1 MIRVVLIALAFLAL
15 TLVLLPFQLI
25 GLAFDL
31 RLQRTIPHLYHRVL
45 CALIGVRIREVGMRS
60 TASPALILSNHASW
74 LDICVISA
82 LAPVVF
88 VAKSEVAGWPVFG
101 WLAKLQRTIFI
112 NRQARHQTGAATR
125 EIAGRLLG
133 GDAVV
138 LFAEGTSSDGIRVL
152 PFRSSLVGAVH
163 HALGNSTHH
172 TSITVQPM
180 SLAYVGFGGVPM
192 GRGLRERVAWYG
204 DADLIPHLLARAV
217 VRRRRR
223 HGELG
228 RGQGLRHERGS
239 QGDHA
244 RGGKIGPAHDRGG
257 TACCAA
263 GTDGIGAGPRT
274 AASGTGLTCVDAM
287 VHRVLR
293 LCGVRVTMR
302 SPSRAPPDR
311 TNPCKFAISA
321 APACAFPPSA
331 SAATISASAPISK
344 PRAR

>member
-1 MIRVVLIALAFLAL
+1 MIRATLILLAFLTL

-25 GLAFDL
+25 GIAFDL

-45 CALIGVRIREVGMRS
+45 CALIGVRIREVGVRS
-60 TASPALILSNHASW
+60 TASPALILSNHVSW

-88 VAKSEVAGWPVFG
+88 VAKREVAGWPLFG

-125 EIAGRLLG
+125 QIAGRLLG

-138 LFAEGTSSDGIRVL
+138 LFAEGTSSDGTRVL

-172 TSITVQPM
+172 THVTVQPM

-204 DADLIPHLLARAV
+204 DADLVPHLLQVLSSGAVDVTVSWGEATAYDMSADRKAIAREAEKS
-217 VRRRRR
+217 VRRMTTAA
-223 HGELG
+223 
-228 RGQGLRHERGS
+228 LRATPPVRTIP
-239 QGDHA
+239 A
-244 RGGKIGPAHDRGG
+244 PAHEQLQPLPEL
-257 TACCAA
+257 A
-263 GTDGIGAGPRT
+263 
-274 AASGTGLTCVDAM
+274 
-287 VHRVLR
+287 R
-293 LCGVRVTMR
+293 L
-302 SPSRAPPDR
+302 A
-311 TNPCKFAISA
+311 
-321 APACAFPPSA
+321 
-331 SAATISASAPISK
+331 
-344 PRAR
+344 

>member
-1 MIRVVLIALAFLAL
+1 MIRVILIALAFVAL

-31 RLQRTIPHLYHRVL
+31 RLQRTISHWYHRVL
-45 CALIGVRIREVGMRS
+45 CALVGVRIREVGRRS
-60 TASPALILSNHASW
+60 TASPALILSNHVSW

-88 VAKSEVAGWPVFG
+88 VAKSEVAGWPLLG

-163 HALGNSTHH
+163 HALGASTHH
-172 TSITVQPM
+172 THVTVQPM

-192 GRGLRERVAWYG
+192 GRALRERVAWYG
-204 DADLIPHLLARAV
+204 DLIPHLLHVLSSGAVDVTVSWGEATAYDMSADRKAIARDAEKS
-217 VRRRRR
+217 VRRM
-223 HGELG
+223 
-228 RGQGLRHERGS
+228 
-239 QGDHA
+239 
-244 RGGKIGPAHDRGG
+244 
-257 TACCAA
+257 
-263 GTDGIGAGPRT
+263 T
-274 AASGTGLTCVDAM
+274 AAA
-287 VHRVLR
+287 LR
-293 LCGVRVTMR
+293 AAPAVR
-302 SPSRAPPDR
+302 
-311 TNPCKFAISA
+311 AISA
-321 APACAFPPSA
+321 PAHQQPLPEPA
-331 SAATISASAPISK
+331 
-344 PRAR
+344 